1 MPAHEDPLFKQEGY
15 DLMGAAFE
23 VYKEKGSGFLEDVYQ
38 ECLEKELAVRKIPFQ
53 AKPWLEI
60 FYKGEPLRQGYEPDL
75 LVCGGSSQN
84 SRRQSSLF
92 PSMRPNFSII
102 CVPPESVSDISSTLV
117 RFLNWSGNAWSYD
130 FECDSVKFSG

>member
-23 VYKEKGSGFLEDVYQ
+23 VYKEKGSGFLEDVHQ

-75 LVCGGSSQN
+75 LVCGGIVTELKAAKQLVSEHEAQLLNYLRATGKRVGYLINFGS
-84 SRRQSSLF
+84 F
-92 PSMRPNFSII
+92 PQLEWKRM
-102 CVPPESVSDISSTLV
+102 VL
-117 RFLNWSGNAWSYD
+117 
-130 FECDSVKFSG
+130 